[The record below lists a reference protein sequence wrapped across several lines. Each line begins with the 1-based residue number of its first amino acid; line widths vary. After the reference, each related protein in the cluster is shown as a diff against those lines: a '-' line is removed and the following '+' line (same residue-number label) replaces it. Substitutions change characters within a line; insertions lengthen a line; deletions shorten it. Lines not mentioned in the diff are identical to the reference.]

1 MTTTTTTTAAFSLSF
16 LKRQKE
22 RRRVNVRG
30 RRGGGKVVLNS
41 ITPSTTETTN
51 QSGDEPTSRVNT
63 TNTKNNIQLSV
74 DERSLD
80 YRAPGFTV
88 GENVSTSKR
97 VLPKR
102 IILIRHGESQ
112 GNIDETAYQNTPDWQ
127 ILVNRER
134 ERTSRANREDVER
147 NVGAR

>member
-1 MTTTTTTTAAFSLSF
+1 MTAAAFATTTTTTTSASSPFSSSSSSSRF
-16 LKRQKE
+16 VKKSS
-22 RRRVNVRG
+22 RRFVA
-30 RRGGGKVVLNS
+30 KNS
-41 ITPSTTETTN
+41 ISSSEQQ
-51 QSGDEPTSRVNT
+51 QSQ
-63 TNTKNNIQLSV
+63 KQLSV

-127 ILVNRER
+127 IRLTEKGRAQAEQTGKILREML
-134 ERTSRANREDVER
+134 E
-147 NVGAR
+147 